1 MWTTCPVVLD
11 EPVTIV
17 GLELEDLGLT
27 ALTLLLASLALTAI
41 LSLACAVAVG
51 LFLSRMKRGK
61 APGALLHTL
70 HQLELMRLPGVL
82 SPRPQRYG
90 PW

>member
-1 MWTTCPVVLD
+1 MWTPCPVVLD
-11 EPVTIV
+11 EPVTV
-17 GLELEDLGLT
+17 LGLELEDLGLT
-27 ALTLLLASLALTAI
+27 AFTLLVASLALSAI
-41 LSLACAVAVG
+41 ASLACAAAVG
-51 LFLSRMKRGK
+51 LFLYRMKRGK

>member
-1 MWTTCPVVLD
+1 MWTPCPVVLD
-11 EPVTIV
+11 EPVTV
-17 GLELEDLGLT
+17 LGLELEDLGLT
-27 ALTLLLASLALTAI
+27 AFTLLVASLALSAI
-41 LSLACAVAVG
+41 ASLACAAAVG
-51 LFLSRMKRGK
+51 LFLYRMKRGK

-82 SPRPQRYG
+82 SPRSQRYG